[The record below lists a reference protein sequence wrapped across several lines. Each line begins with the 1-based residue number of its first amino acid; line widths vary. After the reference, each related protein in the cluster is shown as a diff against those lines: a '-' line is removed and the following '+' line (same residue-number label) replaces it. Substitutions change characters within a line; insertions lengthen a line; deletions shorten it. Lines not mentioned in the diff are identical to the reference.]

1 MRLLAAIPLL
11 FLLSGCVGSGT
22 AYPTNDQAI
31 QTGVPKVE
39 FMRYGVGRGPVTI
52 TMPDGEVLKGEY
64 RVISNVG
71 IGFGFGARGTAT
83 AIGVGGGSPVA
94 ASALGDHG
102 TVMTCDGAVD
112 LGGRGVADCETNR
125 GARYRMMF

>member
-1 MRLLAAIPLL
+1 MRFPAPALLLLLLPGCTGAA
-11 FLLSGCVGSGT
+11 T
-22 AYPTNDQAI
+22 AYPINDQAI

-39 FMRYGVGRGPVTI
+39 FIRYGTGGGPLTV

-83 AIGVGGGSPVA
+83 AIGAGGSSPVA
-94 ASALGDHG
+94 ASVVGSHG

-112 LGGRGVADCETNR
+112 LGGRGVADCATNR